1 MAAPNAFVTLVT
13 SDRYLPGALAQVAA
27 IADLHPKEAHEPHE
41 HFQTVCLVTPET
53 VDVSTI
59 KALRGAFNVVVGV
72 EIIEQEDDKGLRLLV
87 EPLSL
92 EMPLGRPD
100 LNTVLTKLH
109 IFRLT
114 QYEKIIFLDADVL
127 PVRPLSHLF
136 ALPHEFSAVPDVG
149 WPDIF
154 NSGVL
159 VFSPGEDK
167 FNELRELLKS
177 KGSWDG
183 GDQGLLNEW
192 RGENW
197 NRLSFT
203 YNTTPTAAYTYAPAY
218 ERYGS
223 QISAIHFIGPHKPWN
238 NLAYR
243 HPFVGRQPDTDPGL
257 KRAYDYDALVDR
269 WYAVYDRHYRAETPA
284 TTSQFE
290 VRKYVASWD
299 AQAGTGDKDLAST
312 PAVKAGGALGLD
324 QLRRLAIE
332 GLNAA
337 GVPPPEGPRQGGE
350 YRSMPLDGRID
361 LMRPPPQPSD
371 STSSPIKHAIEL
383 AQQPGHP
390 SYPGP
395 PSRSSPGGTPTQ
407 TSPTP
412 APSEVP
418 SSPRLSTVS
427 LPKVTPGPSRQG
439 SYSSNIFAPP
449 TQQYEPGH
457 SLLFDNAPSQSS
469 QQGQPS
475 SQPEDQAPGQ
485 HQLQQPY
492 FVEPPTDPIQRY
504 QHEFRQYEQQR
515 KEYQYE
521 QAHPDEVYHERSH
534 DGQHTPH
541 DQTQGHHEQAR
552 HEHRDHGAGHD
563 QQQQQHHQHPVGHQ
577 SSSAPQ
583 PQQWQGQDMQQHE
596 RRRSSEPPRPPSPP
610 KLLWNPAREPPPNVP
625 PTANAF
631 PTDTYFPNAWDSA
644 PQPPHILNKT
654 PSPGAPA
661 AAAAVSPPADS
672 RGLFSPPP
680 PPEIPVELQLQG
692 HYRRV
697 TGEDEHPDRH
707 KVKPVFPWEEKP
719 RAKPGR
725 VFPHGESPSPSE
737 FKIPLPEVEPEPEA
751 QQPAPGVPAVQTT
764 SPTRVWDTPSRASD
778 SDRTP
783 RASPPVH
790 GLPRTLAFAN
800 AWDTVPSI
808 QKYAD
813 KLRPPPPVARARPVS
828 PFDEQGWR
836 RKLEER
842 SDMSAV
848 DGDDEE
854 DSEDDDV
861 QPRPRAYSSDHGSRS
876 SSSRRSRS
884 ASSVS
889 SSHSFQSKRKQYRSF
904 GVQTDTVE
912 TKTVAV
918 QVAVVAPPPVL
929 QEKKAQRA
937 RGPALL
943 PAASVSD
950 AGGLGLSPMNG
961 QTERRTSPLVSPR
974 EFAYPTTNASKRA
987 MKPAQ
992 TSPPVRPAVGSS
1004 TTPPRRQSPVT
1015 QTSPPTSRTVSRIKT
1030 TSPPASVGSTPTAS
1044 ASMSR
1049 QVSNESNITSPPSS
1063 IGPVSPPEGHPIGAP
1078 TAKKAA
1084 RVFDP
1089 ARGVDL
1095 FKRGSEEVLARFLRM
1110 GSWEDEANA
1119 ASPR

>member
-27 IADLHPKEAHEPHE
+27 IADLHPKDAHEPHE

-72 EIIEQEDDKGLRLLV
+72 EIIEQEDDKGLRL
-87 EPLSL
+87 
-92 EMPLGRPD
+92 LGRPD

-337 GVPPPEGPRQGGE
+337 GVPPPEGPKQGGE

-371 STSSPIKHAIEL
+371 STSSPIKHTIEL
-383 AQQPGHP
+383 TQQPGHP

-395 PSRSSPGGTPTQ
+395 PSRPSPDSTPAQ
-407 TSPTP
+407 ASPTP

-439 SYSSNIFAPP
+439 SYSSNISAPP

-457 SLLFDNAPSQSS
+457 SLLFDNAPTQSS

-475 SQPEDQAPGQ
+475 SQPESQASGQ
-485 HQLQQPY
+485 QQLQQPY

-521 QAHPDEVYHERSH
+521 QAHPEE
-534 DGQHTPH
+534 
-541 DQTQGHHEQAR
+541 
-552 HEHRDHGAGHD
+552 
-563 QQQQQHHQHPVGHQ
+563 
-577 SSSAPQ
+577 
-583 PQQWQGQDMQQHE
+583 QWQGQDIQQHE

-644 PQPPHILNKT
+644 PQPPHILSKT

-737 FKIPLPEVEPEPEA
+737 FKIPLPEIEPEPEV

-764 SPTRVWDTPSRASD
+764 
-778 SDRTP
+778 TP

-813 KLRPPPPVARARPVS
+813 KLRPPPPAARARPVS

-836 RKLEER
+836 RKMEER

-884 ASSVS
+884 GSSVS
-889 SSHSFQSKRKQYRSF
+889 SSHSFQSKRKLYRSF

-918 QVAVVAPPPVL
+918 QVAVVVPPPAV

-961 QTERRTSPLVSPR
+961 QSEKRTSPLVSPR
-974 EFAYPTTNASKRA
+974 EFAYPTTNAPKRA
-987 MKPAQ
+987 LKPAQ
-992 TSPPVRPAVGSS
+992 TSPPARPAVGSS

-1030 TSPPASVGSTPTAS
+1030 TSPPASVESTPTAS